1 MYSYMH
7 RKFLRGKINCYNSE
21 LFELVRYF
29 YKSGFHL
36 IFVGLKKF
44 RKSYNERKPR
54 DNEELKIEDFAQRS
68 RRIEGRNS
76 IEKFC
81 FLQSVYI
88 SDILNPRYS
97 NKE

>member
-1 MYSYMH
+1 MDICNDNNYLVKSSVE
-7 RKFLRGKINCYNSE
+7 FLVPFTNILINNLSVSDIS
-21 LFELVRYF
+21 FSDF
-29 YKSGFHL
+29 KNA
-36 IFVGLKKF
+36 LKKI
-44 RKSYNERKPR
+44 
-54 DNEELKIEDFAQRS
+54 KITNF
-68 RRIEGRNS
+68 